1 MFLIKFLHNC
11 NGKARSLI
19 DNLVTSIKELLAKVN
34 IEEVIVALQEYQKNS
49 GKDISPLID
58 FIKQLAETVGDV
70 ATKGVLG
77 FLIFLRDTPFSS
89 ILKLAKSIVKL
100 IPIPGIPIIIM
111 ILEMMIKVEW
121 LLDKVLDIIIKDIE
135 RKQSQSAKENLLTT

>member
-1 MFLIKFLHNC
+1 MSMFDKIK
-11 NGKARSLI
+11 S
-19 DNLVTSIKELLAKVN
+19 S
-34 IEEVIVALQEYQKNS
+34 VADVSQKNNS
-49 GKDISPLID
+49 WVSDASTKTKSSV
-58 FIKQLAETVGDV
+58 ASVV

-100 IPIPGIPIIIM
+100 IPISGIPIIIM

-135 RKQSQSAKENLLTT
+135 KKQTQSLNENLLTT